1 MGTSR
6 KLLRSRAFAAAVVF
20 AVVAS
25 ACSGSGDE
33 AAPSPTPSPE
43 PSATTAP
50 EATPSEA
57 EPTAAPTAVPT
68 PGAPGLTPDVEVP
81 AFPGDDDVLPFD
93 DDVRTGVLD
102 NGLTYFIRRN
112 TAPGGRAELR
122 LAVDAGSSS
131 EDDDQS
137 GVAHFLEHM
146 LFNGTTAYPANELIS
161 ILESFGSEFGPDV
174 NAYTSYDETVY
185 QLSVPTDDGELFDR
199 AMGVLREWASEAT
212 IDPAEVEAEI
222 GVVLEEWR
230 QRDQGLGSRIFDVY
244 GELLT
249 TGTSLEGRTPIGE
262 VDAIEAMTDEPL
274 RRFYDDWYRPDLMAV
289 IVVGDV
295 DVDAVEAD
303 IASRFGDLENPAD
316 ARPVPPDEIDDADTF
331 AYRILAD
338 PELPGAFIELVLPG
352 PGGPVVTAGDYRR
365 AVGVDLA
372 STIID
377 ERFADDVTRGEA
389 PFLDAGTSTTPLARG
404 IATPGLIAQAE
415 PSALLDSFEALL
427 VELRRVRE
435 TGFTDAE
442 IERAVAARLADVEQT
457 YAGRATRQDND
468 YASEYVE
475 HFLGREASLSWD
487 DWIALERSLLDDMAA
502 DYVQAAYLS
511 SLGGR
516 APQVVVLGPEDD
528 LEVLPDETAVRE
540 LYLQVA
546 AAGVVERTDAT
557 ADVDRLMDAPEPG
570 EVVERT
576 TIGPLDA
583 TRLDFAN
590 GVTVFLKQTTISDE
604 AFFVD
609 GVLPGGRSLLDEDQI
624 AAATILADVVGSSGL
639 GGVDQV
645 ALERL
650 LADRIAGAGLDLEET
665 NERITGGGSAQ
676 DAELVLQLIHLSIT
690 GANATEAAL
699 RNVVG
704 ELRPF
709 AEAPEELPFLAG
721 TIALLEARYG
731 EGNTRYAVLPTVEEL
746 ESLTTADILEVHDD
760 AFGDSAGSAFAIVGD
775 FDLGVMEEL
784 AARYLGTLPSD
795 GEPDGFLDVQPDP
808 PAGVTE
814 RRVAVGQ
821 DPQGE
826 VTMLFT
832 APLDVDQATEIEL
845 RALENV
851 FGIRIR
857 DRLREALGA
866 SYSPGVTI
874 APVDEPK
881 RLVETF
887 VEVAGDPEGLEAIV
901 TEVNAIVADLVD
913 GGITDAEAA
922 TASEQVR
929 RDNELVTNAFWAD
942 RLHRTLVFPDETPL
956 TVPQRIDVA
965 ASVDADRLNELAAAI
980 LSTDDYIA
988 ILRGPENG

>member
-1 MGTSR
+1 MAIV
-6 KLLRSRAFAAAVVF
+6 LALVAA
-20 AVVAS
+20 
-25 ACSGSGDE
+25 ACSGSGEE
-33 AAPSPTPSPE
+33 ATPASPTPA
-43 PSATTAP
+43 PSATPAP
-50 EATPSEA
+50 EASPSAEA
-57 EPTAAPTAVPT
+57 EPTAAPTVVPT
-68 PGAPGLTPDVEVP
+68 PAAPGLTPDVDVP
-81 AFPGDDDVLPFD
+81 AFPGDDEVLPFD
-93 DDVRTGVLD
+93 DEVRTGVLD

-131 EDDDQS
+131 EDEDQS

-212 IDPAEVEAEI
+212 IDPVEVEAEI

-262 VDAIEAMTDEPL
+262 VEAIEAMTDEPL
-274 RRFYDDWYRPDLMAV
+274 RRFYEDWYRPDIMAV

-316 ARPVPPDEIDDADTF
+316 ARPVPPDEIDDAETF

-377 ERFADDVTRGEA
+377 ERFADDVTRGDA

-415 PSALLDSFEALL
+415 PAALLDSFEALL

-435 TGFTDAE
+435 TGFTEAE

-468 YASEYVE
+468 YAGEYVE
-475 HFLGREASLSWD
+475 HYLGREASLSWD
-487 DWIALERSLLDDMAA
+487 DWIELERSLLDDMTAE
-502 DYVQAAYLS
+502 YVQAAYLS
-511 SLGGR
+511 SIAGR

-528 LEVLPDETAVRE
+528 LDVLPDENAVRE
-540 LYLQVA
+540 LYLEVA
-546 AAGVVERTDAT
+546 SSGVAERTDAT
-557 ADVDRLMDAPEPG
+557 ADVDQLMDAPEPAD
-570 EVVERT
+570 VVDRT

-583 TRLDFAN
+583 IRLDFAN

-609 GVLPGGRSLLDEDQI
+609 GVLPGGRSLLDDDQI

-639 GGVDQV
+639 GDVDQV

-650 LADRIAGAGLDLEET
+650 LADRIAGAGIDLEET
-665 NERITGGGSAQ
+665 NERITGGGSTQ
-676 DAELVLQLIHLSIT
+676 DAELVLQLIHLSVT

-731 EGNTRYAVLPTVEEL
+731 EGNARYAVLPTVEEL
-746 ESLTTADILEVHDD
+746 EALTTADILEVHDI

-795 GEPDGFLDVQPDP
+795 GEPDGFLDLQPDAP
-808 PAGVTE
+808 SGVTE

-826 VTMLFT
+826 VTMLYT
-832 APLDVDQATEIEL
+832 APFEVDQATEIEL

-874 APVDEPK
+874 ASVDEPK

-887 VEVAGDPEGLEAIV
+887 VEVAGDPEGLDAIV

-942 RLHRTLVFPDETPL
+942 RLHRTVVFPDETPL

-988 ILRGPENG
+988 VLRGPENG